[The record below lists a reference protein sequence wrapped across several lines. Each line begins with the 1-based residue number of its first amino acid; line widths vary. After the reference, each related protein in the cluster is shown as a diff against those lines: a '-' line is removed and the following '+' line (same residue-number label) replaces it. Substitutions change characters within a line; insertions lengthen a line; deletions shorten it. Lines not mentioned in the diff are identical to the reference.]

1 MHETKAI
8 ENKIAIARLYKSD
21 ATGLDISFN
30 NIAEA
35 LSRGAGIENFY
46 RNFFSYHFYFPG

>member
-21 ATGLDISFN
+21 ATGLDIRGSA
-30 NIAEA
+30 ISA
-35 LSRGAGIENFY
+35 LSSSSQAT
-46 RNFFSYHFYFPG
+46 FFN